1 MAYTNKTIDPRLEMP
16 PVVELEYGD
25 DEIDYI
31 PQAGEVQIT
40 VPPLTG
46 LLPPNNI
53 TVISQRLRRN
63 RGGKDVVDL
72 IIEVED
78 MPGATEYE
86 VRVTAR

>member
-16 PVVELEYGD
+16 PVVEFEYGED
-25 DEIDYI
+25 DIDYI
-31 PQAGEVQIT
+31 PLDSEVQIT

-46 LLPPNNI
+46 LMPPNNI
-53 TVISQRLRRN
+53 EIVEQRLRRN
-63 RGGKDVVDL
+63 KGGKDVVDL

-78 MPGATEYE
+78 VPGADEYE